1 MKKYGKHDAEKYEE
15 GRKLSESTSQT
26 TLPENVSEELPFN
39 TMDYIDIRKDQ
50 RFKAATLKENIDDS
64 NKALMITLR
73 MLYENQKKILSN
85 QEIIWM
91 AINQPGPET
100 VLKYD
105 VAKAFDQIAH
115 GLISAA
121 NKLY

>member
-1 MKKYGKHDAEKYEE
+1 
-15 GRKLSESTSQT
+15 
-26 TLPENVSEELPFN
+26 VSEELPFN

-50 RFKAATLKENIDDS
+50 RFKAATLKENVDDS

-115 GLISAA
+115 GLINAA